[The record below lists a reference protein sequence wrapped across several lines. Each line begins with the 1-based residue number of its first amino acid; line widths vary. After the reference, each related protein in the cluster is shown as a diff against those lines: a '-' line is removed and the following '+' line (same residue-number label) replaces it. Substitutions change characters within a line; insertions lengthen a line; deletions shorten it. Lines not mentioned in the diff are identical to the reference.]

1 MHGMHDLKLSGLD
14 LNLLVVLRALLS
26 ERHVTR
32 AAQQLGLS
40 QSATSHALS
49 RLRELYADPLLVRS
63 GRELVPTPRA
73 LALLPQLERGLHELA
88 ASVQGPAPFDPQL
101 ARAQFRIV
109 VDDYTQSLVLP
120 RLLNILQREAPGL
133 DVKAV
138 AHPNPVGEVENGNF
152 DLATSPKMAYPSSFS
167 QRLLFRDAFM
177 CMLRRD
183 HPLLARSK
191 SLTLKRYLELG
202 HLLVAPGGTPG
213 SIVDTELEKRGLSR
227 RVVLSVSSF
236 LVAPFVIA
244 QSDLV
249 STAPTRL
256 LQALAQHF
264 PIALCKPPLPIAGFD
279 HCLIWHSRF
288 DHDPAHRW
296 LRDAFARAALT
307 PGAALA

>member
-1 MHGMHDLKLSGLD
+1 MHELKLSGLD

-40 QSATSHALS
+40 QSAASHALS

-73 LALLPQLERGLHELA
+73 LALLPQLERGLNELA
-88 ASVQGPAPFDPQL
+88 ASVQGPAPFEPKL

-109 VDDYTQSLVLP
+109 VDDYTQALVLP
-120 RLLNILQREAPGL
+120 RLLNILQHEAPGL

-138 AHPNPVGEVENGNF
+138 AHPNPVEEVESGNF
-152 DLATSPKMAYPSSFS
+152 DLATSPKRAYPSSFS
-167 QRLLFRDAFM
+167 QRLLGRDSFM
-177 CMLRRD
+177 CMLRKG
-183 HPLLARSK
+183 HPLLAGGK

-202 HLLVAPGGTPG
+202 HLLVAPGGTSG

-227 RVVLSVSSF
+227 RVVLTVSSF

-244 QSDLV
+244 ESDLI
-249 STAPTRL
+249 STAPARL
-256 LQALAQHF
+256 LRLLSLNF
-264 PIALCKPPLPIAGFD
+264 PIVLCKPPLALAGFD
-279 HCLIWHSRF
+279 HCLIWHSRR

-296 LRDAFARAALT
+296 LRDAFVRAAHGTYTGAARA
-307 PGAALA
+307 

>member
-1 MHGMHDLKLSGLD
+1 MHSMHDLKLSGLD

-32 AAQQLGLS
+32 AAQHLGLS

-49 RLRELYADPLLVRS
+49 RLRELYGDPLLVRS

-88 ASVQGPAPFDPQL
+88 ASVQGPAPFDPKL

-120 RLLNILQREAPGL
+120 RLLNILQQEAPGL

-152 DLATSPKMAYPSSFS
+152 ELATSPKMHYPASFS

-177 CMLRRD
+177 CMLRKG
-183 HPLLARSK
+183 HPLLGRGK
-191 SLTLKRYLELG
+191 KLTLKRYLELG

-213 SIVDTELEKRGLSR
+213 SIVDTELEKRGLAR

-244 QSDLV
+244 QSDLI
-249 STAPTRL
+249 STAPARL
-256 LQALAQHF
+256 IHALARHF
-264 PIALCKPPLPIAGFD
+264 PIELCKPPLAIAGFD
-279 HCLIWHSRF
+279 HCLIWHSRL

-296 LRDAFARAALT
+296 LREAFARAAHT
-307 PGAALA
+307 AS